1 MTQTPPRRTLR
12 DYALITLKGLAMG
25 AADVVPG
32 VSGGTIAFISGIYDE
47 LLDSLK
53 KCTPAALLM
62 IPRQGLKPFWQH
74 INGAFLIALFLGI
87 LTSIKTFAALITVA
101 LKEHPV
107 LIWAFFLGLILSSV
121 VLLVKHIPRWRVKD
135 LLGLVAGAL
144 FVAGVSFMTPAQ
156 LPGHWWIMFL
166 GGYIG
171 ICAML
176 LPGISGSFILL
187 LVGLYPVFLRA
198 VNELDLLLLVSF
210 GSGAIAG
217 LITFSRFL
225 SWLLQQYHQITIA
238 TLIGFLIGSLTV
250 TWPWK
255 QALVTTVDHHGET
268 IVLQSANVLP
278 STYTAVTGQPHL
290 LFPALACAL
299 AGVALVLGLEWIAA
313 KYGKQH

>member
-1 MTQTPPRRTLR
+1 
-12 DYALITLKGLAMG
+12 
-25 AADVVPG
+25 
-32 VSGGTIAFISGIYDE
+32 
-47 LLDSLK
+47 
-53 KCTPAALLM
+53 
-62 IPRQGLKPFWQH
+62 
-74 INGAFLIALFLGI
+74 LIALFLGI